1 MKHTYAVIMAGG
13 GGTRLWPISR
23 MKHPKHV
30 LPLLGERTLFQST
43 LDRLEGFIPSDQIYV
58 VTIAGQAQ
66 ELKTQ
71 APDIPV
77 DNFLIEPMP
86 RGTASVVG
94 LAAAILSI
102 RDPEAVMLVLPSDH
116 FIRNRKLFH
125 HILRGAIQVASNDYL
140 LTLGI
145 TPTFPATGY
154 GYIQRGPVFPGK
166 YDFPVYQVLQFIEK
180 PDEEKARTF
189 LAKGII
195 LGIPVCS
202 FGKRTAFLRK
212 FSRQMPDLKKSLD
225 RIGAAWGTNDQEKI
239 FKSTWKSLKPETI
252 DYGIME
258 HAKNV
263 AVLPADGLDWS
274 DVGSWDSLFDVL
286 KPDLKGN
293 IVVNSDHMPFETQN
307 SLIYSSENKLM
318 VTIGVDDLIIIDSG
332 DALLVCRRD
341 QAQQVRQVIS
351 NLKDTHQED
360 YL

>member
-1 MKHTYAVIMAGG
+1 
-13 GGTRLWPISR
+13 L
-23 MKHPKHV
+23 KHPKHL
-30 LPLLGERTLFQST
+30 LPLLGGRTLFQTT
-43 LDRLEGFIPSDQIYV
+43 LDRLEGFVPSDQVYV

-66 ELKTQ
+66 ELKSQ

-102 RDPEAVMLVLPSDH
+102 RDSEAVMLVLPSDH
-116 FIRNRKLFH
+116 FIHNRELFH
-125 HILRGAIQVASNDYL
+125 HILRGAIQVASDDYL
-140 LTLGI
+140 LTLGV
-145 TPTFPATGY
+145 TPTFPATGF

-166 YDFPVYQVLQFIEK
+166 YDFPVYRVQQFVEK

-189 LAKGII
+189 LAKGDHYWNSGIFIWKTDRI
-195 LGIPVCS
+195 LEEI
-202 FGKRTAFLRK
+202 
-212 FSRQMPDLKKSLD
+212 SRQMPDLKKSLD
-225 RIGAAWGTNDQEKI
+225 RIGASWGTNAQEKI
-239 FKSTWKSLKPETI
+239 FKSTWKFLMPETI

-263 AVLPADGLDWS
+263 AVLAADGLDWS

-293 IVVNSDHMPFETQN
+293 IVVNSNHMPIETQN
-307 SLIYSSENKLM
+307 SLIYSSKNKLM
-318 VTIGVDDLIIIDSG
+318 VTIGVNDLIIVDSG

-341 QAQQVRQVIS
+341 QAQQVRQVIT